1 MSTRVAIVTGAASG
15 IGRATAEVL
24 ARQGSQIVV
33 ADLNPELGQAA
44 AAAVDGHFVV
54 ADLAQR
60 ADCRR
65 LVDET
70 LSRYGRVDILVNNA
84 GFQHIDPIE
93 EFPEDTWN
101 TMLAVMLT
109 APFLLTRYV
118 WPAMKAQGWGRIVNI
133 SSVLGLVAAP
143 FKAGY
148 VTAKHG
154 LIGLTRTAALEG
166 GKYGITANALCP
178 AYVRT
183 PLLEGQIADQARTR
197 GIAPE
202 EVVEKVML
210 EPTAI
215 KRLIEPAEVAALVA
229 YLCSDAA
236 AVVTGAAWTIDLGWT
251 SQ

>member
-15 IGRATAEVL
+15 IGRAVAETL
-24 ARQGSQIVV
+24 AGQGSQVVV
-33 ADLNPELGQAA
+33 ADLNAEQGQAA
-44 AAAVDGHFVV
+44 AGAIGGHFV
-54 ADLAQR
+54 AANLAQR

-70 LSRYGRVDILVNNA
+70 LERYGRVDILVNNA

-93 EFPEDTWN
+93 DFPEDTWE
-101 TMLAVMLT
+101 TMLAVMVT
-109 APFLLTRYV
+109 APFLLTKYI

-133 SSVLGLVAAP
+133 SSALGLVAAP

-154 LIGLTRTAALEG
+154 LIGLTRTTALEG

-202 EVVEKVML
+202 DVVEKVML

-215 KRLIEPAEVAALVA
+215 KRLIEPTEVAALVA

-236 AVVTGAAWTIDLGWT
+236 SSVTGAAWTIDLGWT
-251 SQ
+251 TQ

>member
-15 IGRATAEVL
+15 IGRAVAETL
-24 ARQGSQIVV
+24 ARQGSQVVV
-33 ADLNPELGQAA
+33 ADLNAEQGQAA
-44 AAAVDGHFVV
+44 AGAIGGHFV
-54 ADLAQR
+54 AANLAQR
-60 ADCRR
+60 PDCRR

-70 LSRYGRVDILVNNA
+70 LERYGRVDILVNNA

-101 TMLAVMLT
+101 TMLAVMVT

-118 WPAMKAQGWGRIVNI
+118 WPAMKVQGWGRIVNI
-133 SSVLGLVAAP
+133 ASVLGLVAAP

-154 LIGLTRTAALEG
+154 LIGLTRTTALEG
-166 GKYGITANALCP
+166 GQYGITANALCP

-183 PLLEGQIADQARTR
+183 PLVEGQIADQARTR
-197 GIAPE
+197 GLAPE
-202 EVVEKVML
+202 DVVEKVML

-251 SQ
+251 TQ

>member
-33 ADLNPELGQAA
+33 ADLNPEAGQAA
-44 AAAVDGHFVV
+44 AAAVDGHFVA
-54 ADLAQR
+54 ADLGQR

-118 WPAMKAQGWGRIVNI
+118 WPAMKAQGWGRNVNI

>member
-1 MSTRVAIVTGAASG
+1 MDERVAIVTGAASG
-15 IGRATAEVL
+15 IGRAVAEALAGQGHRVVL
-24 ARQGSQIVV
+24 
-33 ADLNPELGQAA
+33 ADLNAEQGQPAA
-44 AAAVDGHFVV
+44 AAIGGHFVA
-54 ADLAQR
+54 ADLTRQ

-65 LVDET
+65 LVDEA
-70 LSRYGRVDILVNNA
+70 LGRYGRVDILINNA

-93 EFPEDTWN
+93 VFPEDRWN
-101 TMLAVMLT
+101 AMLALMVT
-109 APFLLTRYV
+109 APFLLIKYA
-118 WPAMKAQGWGRIVNI
+118 WPSMQEHGWGRIVNV

-148 VTAKHG
+148 VASKHA

-166 GKYGITANALCP
+166 GKYGITANAICP

-183 PLLEGQIADQARTR
+183 PLVEGQIADQARTR
-197 GIAPE
+197 GISPE

-215 KRLIEPAEVAALVA
+215 KRLIEPAEVASLIA

-236 AVVTGAAWTIDLGWT
+236 AVVTGAAWTIDIGWT

>member
-15 IGRATAEVL
+15 IGRATAEAL
-24 ARQGSQIVV
+24 ARQGSQVV
-33 ADLNPELGQAA
+33 IADLNPEPGQAA
-44 AAAVDGHFVV
+44 AAAIGGQFVV

-70 LSRYGRVDILVNNA
+70 LGRYGRVDILVNNA

-93 EFPEDTWN
+93 DFPEDTWEA
-101 TMLAVMLT
+101 MLAVMLT

-118 WPAMKAQGWGRIVNI
+118 WPAMKTQGWGRIVNI
-133 SSVLGLVAAP
+133 SSALGLVAAP

-148 VTAKHG
+148 VSAKHG
-154 LIGLTRTAALEG
+154 LIGLTRTTALEG

-183 PLLEGQIADQARTR
+183 PLVEGQIADQARTR

-215 KRLIEPAEVAALVA
+215 KRLIEPAEVASLVA

-236 AVVTGAAWTIDLGWT
+236 SSVTGAAWTIDLGWT